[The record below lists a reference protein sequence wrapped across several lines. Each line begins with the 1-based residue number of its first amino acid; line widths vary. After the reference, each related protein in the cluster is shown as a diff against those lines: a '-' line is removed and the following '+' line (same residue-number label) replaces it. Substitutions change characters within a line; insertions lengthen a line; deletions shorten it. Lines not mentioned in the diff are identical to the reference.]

1 MNKIFDALIPWYG
14 GMGVLIS
21 LPKGDFLSAS
31 FLFRWLTDN
40 FILYILYHTA
50 INIEVWGAGV
60 SVYSKTAQE
69 CVGSGRDQLPV

>member
-40 FILYILYHTA
+40 LISYISYHTT
-50 INIEVWGAGV
+50 INVEVWGGV
-60 SVYSKTAQE
+60 AHPKTAQE
-69 CVGSGRDQLPV
+69 SVGSGRDQLPV